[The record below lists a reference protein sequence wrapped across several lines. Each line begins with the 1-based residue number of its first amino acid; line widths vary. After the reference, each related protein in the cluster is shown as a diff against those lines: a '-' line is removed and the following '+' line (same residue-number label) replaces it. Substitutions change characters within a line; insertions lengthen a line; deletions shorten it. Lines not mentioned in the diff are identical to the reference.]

1 MVDTVVLRDSAAI
14 EFFNNEMA
22 IVKINAEKDTVL
34 AEEYH
39 ISGYPTL
46 VMLGADGKEI
56 DRLIG
61 YIPPEPFIQKFRDY
75 ANGIGTLDALLD
87 QATTKVDR
95 ALFMEIGMKYKYRS
109 DADNAT
115 YWYTKALEEGD
126 ALDSLSGE
134 CRIALADMHRR
145 SGDYD
150 QALADYET
158 ISKEFGGLH
167 AGIQAEIW
175 IAIIYSKTGD
185 TTKAIAEFEAF
196 IKNHPT
202 HEDVEYCEK
211 QIAKLTATPEE
222 SDQSH

>member
-1 MVDTVVLRDSAAI
+1 MIDTVVLKDSAAI

-22 IVKINAEKDTVL
+22 LVRVNAEVDTVL
-34 AEEYH
+34 ADEYH

-115 YWYTKALEEGD
+115 YWYTKALEEGE

-134 CRIALADMHRR
+134 CRVALADMHRR
-145 SGDYD
+145 SGDND
-150 QALADYET
+150 QALAAYAT
-158 ISKEFGGLH
+158 IAKDFKDLH
-167 AGIQAEIW
+167 AGTQAEIW
-175 IAIIYSKTGD
+175 IAIIYSKTGETD
-185 TTKAIAEFEAF
+185 KAIAQFERF
-196 IKNHPT
+196 IKDYPD
-202 HEDVEYCEK
+202 HEDAEYCK
-211 QIAKLTATPEE
+211 SKIAKLTSTTEE
-222 SDQSH
+222 ADQSH